1 MSAQKKDNN
10 YRFLGV
16 DENGNEKLFKH
27 KDKLKKAGYK
37 FVKKILVEKE
47 EKKKTVEKPKVIKTI
62 NYYST
67 PLETSTLNPTP
78 SFVSGLDSHAQVKPD
93 IPKDRPG
100 FKRMRVTP
108 TVKVDED
115 GTPHLGLN
123 FVKNTPN

>member
-10 YRFLGV
+10 YRFLGI
-16 DENGNEKLFKH
+16 DDNGNEKLFKH

-37 FVKKILVEKE
+37 FVKKVLIEKE
-47 EKKKTVEKPKVIKTI
+47 EKKKTVEKPKVVKTI
-62 NYYST
+62 NYYTT

-78 SFVSGLDSHAQVKPD
+78 GFVPGLDSHAQVKPEVK
-93 IPKDRPG
+93 PDRPG

-108 TVKVDED
+108 TIKVDED